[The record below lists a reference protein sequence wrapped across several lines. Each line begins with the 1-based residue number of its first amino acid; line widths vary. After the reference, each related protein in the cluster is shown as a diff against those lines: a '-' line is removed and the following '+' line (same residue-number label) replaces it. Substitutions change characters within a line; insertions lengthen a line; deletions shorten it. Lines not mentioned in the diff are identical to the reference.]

1 MICLLSLFQPH
12 LNVLV
17 RFGDNC
23 AFLPHLSE
31 IKLLYLL
38 CILGLPL
45 GVFLLTC
52 LDLDI
57 GYPSCRFPD
66 LLEHADILTPE
77 QKELN
82 KKYIY
87 IYCA

>member
-1 MICLLSLFQPH
+1 MMICLLSLFQPH
-12 LNVLV
+12 LNVHV

-31 IKLLYLL
+31 IKLLYFP

-45 GVFLLTC
+45 GGFLLTC
-52 LDLDI
+52 LDLDL
-57 GYPSCRFPD
+57 GYPLCRFPD
-66 LLEHADILTPE
+66 LLKHADILAPE
-77 QKELN
+77 HKEFNQK
-82 KKYIY
+82 